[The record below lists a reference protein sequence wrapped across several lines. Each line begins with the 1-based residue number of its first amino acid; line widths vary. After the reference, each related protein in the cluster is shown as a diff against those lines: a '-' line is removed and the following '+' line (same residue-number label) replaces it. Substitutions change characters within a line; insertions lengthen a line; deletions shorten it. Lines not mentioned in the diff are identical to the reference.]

1 MELAPFALSPMLS
14 RKPPLMLCSR
24 RVSMLKYLL
33 ILLVGLFATNACS
46 ADDAAKGAPRQWLA
60 GQDYFPIEPAQ
71 PSTGDKI
78 QVVEVF
84 SYACP
89 HCAHFQPYADE
100 LKSKLPA
107 SAQFDLLPATF
118 QPAWEPFAR
127 GFYAAKSLGLLDKTH
142 QALFDA
148 MHRDHQPLHTI
159 EDLANLFYA
168 NYGANPGSFL
178 STATSF
184 VVEGDLARGNDL
196 VRAYHVDATPTL
208 IVAGKY
214 RITAVPDRGIG
225 FPEMVL
231 IALDLVKQ
239 EAAAKKVHK

>member
-1 MELAPFALSPMLS
+1 ML
-14 RKPPLMLCSR
+14 KCLPKYLML
-24 RVSMLKYLL
+24 V
-33 ILLVGLFATNACS
+33 VAGLFATSACS
-46 ADDAAKGAPRQWLA
+46 ADDAAKGAQRQFQV
-60 GQDYFPIEPAQ
+60 GQDYFLIEPAQ
-71 PSTGDKI
+71 PVTGDKI
-78 QVVEVF
+78 DVTEVF

-89 HCAHFQPYADE
+89 HCAHFEPYADE

-107 SAQFDLLPATF
+107 NAQFTLLPATF
-118 QPAWEPFAR
+118 QPPWEPFAR
-127 GFYAAKSLGLLDKTH
+127 GFYVAKSLGLLDKTH

-148 MHRDHQPLHTI
+148 LHRDHQPLHTI

-168 NYGANPGSFL
+168 NYGANPGNFL

-208 IVAGKY
+208 IVEGKY
-214 RITAVPDRGIG
+214 RVTAVPDRGVG
-225 FPEMVL
+225 FPEMVQ